1 MIQDFEELR
10 NSLQNAPE
18 RTLAVAAAADDQVLL
33 AVDHAVA
40 SGWCHA
46 ILVGDVPQIQAILAQ
61 HGLVDR
67 GYRFVQEADP
77 VTACRRAVR
86 LVRNGEAQVL
96 MKGLVDTAFV
106 LKAVLD
112 REQGL
117 RKAPVLSHVALF
129 QIPGRP
135 GLLCITDAAMNIH
148 PDLTDKAAILRNA
161 VEVLHRLGNPN
172 PVAVALCAVE
182 KVNPKMPAT
191 LDAAALVE
199 MGRNGDFPG
208 CRVLGPLALD
218 NAISVEAAR
227 HKGITDPDAG
237 RADIL
242 LVPYIEV
249 GNVLYKSLAFLAG
262 AANAGILVGAAAPI
276 VLTSRADSETAKLN
290 SIALAL
296 SICGPVEDSDREMGE
311 S

>member
-1 MIQDFEELR
+1 MIQDFTELR
-10 NSLQNAPE
+10 NRLQNAPA
-18 RTLAVAAAADDQVLL
+18 RTLAVAAAADDQVLR
-33 AVDHAVA
+33 AVDQAVA
-40 SGWCHA
+40 AGWCQA
-46 ILVGDVPQIQAILAQ
+46 ILVGDEPQIRSLLSQQ
-61 HGLVDR
+61 GLTDR
-67 GYRFVQEADP
+67 GYAFVQEADP
-77 VTACRRAVR
+77 VTACRRAVS
-86 LVRNGEAQVL
+86 LVREGQAQVL
-96 MKGLVDTAFV
+96 MKGLVDTALI

-112 REQGL
+112 RDYGL

-129 QIPGRP
+129 QIPRRP

-148 PDLTDKAAILRNA
+148 PDLEEKAAILRNA
-161 VEVLHRLGNPN
+161 IDVLHRLGNPN

-191 LDAAALVE
+191 VDAAALAV
-199 MGRNGDFPG
+199 MGCKGEFPG

-227 HKGITDPDAG
+227 HKGILDPDAG

-262 AANAGILVGAAAPI
+262 ADNAGILVGAAAPI
-276 VLTSRADSETAKLN
+276 VLTSRADSEEAKLN

-296 SICGPVEDSDREMGE
+296 SICE
-311 S
+311 SL